1 MRFRTSATLIGA
13 VALAASVAPAAAQ
26 FWNPFAPRPAAS
38 VPEVTGSTKAAPAPA
53 KAAPK
58 TATAPKKTTPTKTA
72 TAKTST
78 IPATKPAPV
87 AAKPAP
93 ARPAPSRL
101 AQQTPQAQAKPPLA
115 IGPGQQGA
123 APRVAPAPAPRGGQ
137 TTGFDGS
144 QRQLVERVNM
154 YLMSVTTLVGDFVQV
169 GPDGRKAT
177 GKLYLQKPGRIRFE
191 YDAPSP
197 IELVSD
203 GSSLVVRD
211 RKLATQDLYPLSQ
224 TPLRFLLADRID
236 LLRDTNV
243 ISVQNDDLFVSIVI
257 EERHTLGG
265 THRLM
270 LMFDAKDLTL
280 KQWTI
285 TDPQGYDTTVAVYN
299 LDSSKKLDP
308 SMFRINYERV
318 IQ

>member
-1 MRFRTSATLIGA
+1 MRTRTPATLIGA
-13 VALAASVAPAAAQ
+13 SALALAVSVAPAAAQ
-26 FWNPFAPRPAAS
+26 FWNPFAPRPTAS
-38 VPEVTGSTKAAPAPA
+38 VPDAPAPARIAPPKAAPA
-53 KAAPK
+53 K
-58 TATAPKKTTPTKTA
+58 TAQ
-72 TAKTST
+72 
-78 IPATKPAPV
+78 PA
-87 AAKPAP
+87 
-93 ARPAPSRL
+93 ARPKPRQV
-101 AQQTPQAQAKPPLA
+101 AQQAPQSQPKPPLA
-115 IGPGQQGA
+115 IGPGSGGAAA
-123 APRVAPAPAPRGGQ
+123 APRAAPAPAQRAPAPGQ
-137 TTGFDGS
+137 TTGFDAS
-144 QRQLVERVNM
+144 QRQLLERVNM

-169 GPDGRKAT
+169 GPDGRKAQ

-191 YDAPSP
+191 YDPPSV
-197 IELVSD
+197 IELVAD

-243 ISVQNDDLFVSIVI
+243 ISVQNDDLFVSVVI
-257 EERHTLGG
+257 EERQTLGG

-299 LDSSKKLDP
+299 LDASKKLDP

>member
-1 MRFRTSATLIGA
+1 
-13 VALAASVAPAAAQ
+13 V
-26 FWNPFAPRPAAS
+26 
-38 VPEVTGSTKAAPAPA
+38 
-53 KAAPK
+53 
-58 TATAPKKTTPTKTA
+58 
-72 TAKTST
+72 
-78 IPATKPAPV
+78 
-87 AAKPAP
+87 
-93 ARPAPSRL
+93 
-101 AQQTPQAQAKPPLA
+101 AQQAQPAKPPLTIA
-115 IGPGQQGA
+115 PGSGGAAGVPRAATPGPVA
-123 APRVAPAPAPRGGQ
+123 APRAGA
-137 TTGFDGS
+137 TGVVDGS
-144 QRQLVERVNM
+144 QRQLLDRVNM

-169 GPDGRKAT
+169 GPDGRKAR

-197 IELVSD
+197 IELVAD

-243 ISVQNDDLFVSIVI
+243 ISVQADDLFVSVVI

-270 LMFDAKDLTL
+270 LMFDAKDLQL

-308 SMFRINYERV
+308 AMFKINYERI

>member
-1 MRFRTSATLIGA
+1 MRTRARAILFGA
-13 VALAASVAPAAAQ
+13 SGFALVFSVAPGTAQ
-26 FWNPFAPRPAAS
+26 IWNPFAPRPTAPVPSAS
-38 VPEVTGSTKAAPAPA
+38 APAKATAPAPA
-53 KAAPK
+53 KAAPAK
-58 TATAPKKTTPTKTA
+58 RAAAPTKNA
-72 TAKTST
+72 
-78 IPATKPAPV
+78 

-93 ARPAPSRL
+93 AKPAPAKATTAPAPAKPKLL
-101 AQQTPQAQAKPPLA
+101 AQQTQPAKPPLA
-115 IGPGQQGA
+115 IGPGAGGAAGVPRAAAPVPAA
-123 APRVAPAPAPRGGQ
+123 APRAGATGGI
-137 TTGFDGS
+137 DGS

-169 GPDGRKAT
+169 GPDGRKAR

-197 IELVSD
+197 IELVAD

-243 ISVQNDDLFVSIVI
+243 ISVQADDLFVSVVI
-257 EERHTLGG
+257 EERHALGG

-270 LMFDAKDLTL
+270 LMFDAKDLQL

-299 LDSSKKLDP
+299 LDSTKKLDP
-308 SMFRINYERV
+308 AMFKINYERV